1 MGDQDIHRRFIPLA
15 KPAAAAAVP
24 DAVPLGQVLD
34 RCEPLLRLQQR
45 LAAAN
50 AHMNAVRPLLPPA
63 LARHVRSGPTD
74 QDSWTLLVANPAVAA
89 KLRQLLPRLEAALR
103 QQGSP
108 VRAIKIRVQAPAL

>member
-1 MGDQDIHRRFIPLA
+1 MGDQNIHRRFIPLA

-50 AHMNAVRPLLPPA
+50 AHMDAVRPLLPAA
-63 LARHVRSGPTD
+63 LSKHVRSGPTD
-74 QDSWTLLVANPAVAA
+74 QESWTLLVANPAVAA
-89 KLRQLLPRLEAALR
+89 KLRQLLPRLEAAL
-103 QQGSP
+103 QQKGCAA
-108 VRAIKIRVQAPAL
+108 RIIRIRVQASSL

>member
-1 MGDQDIHRRFIPLA
+1 MGDQNIHRRFIPLA

-50 AHMNAVRPLLPPA
+50 AHMDAVRPLLPPA
-63 LARHVRSGPTD
+63 LLKHIRSGPTD
-74 QDSWTLLVANPAVAA
+74 QEGWTLLASNPAVAA
-89 KLRQLLPRLEAALR
+89 KLRQLLPRLEAALLQNGCAAR
-103 QQGSP
+103 TI
-108 VRAIKIRVQAPAL
+108 RIRVQAPSL